1 MIKKFKIELFL
12 YTIFFYVKI
21 VAFHNNIWYII
32 MGMIKLNYN
41 FYDEV
46 LCKMLNEKEIEKLKK
61 TNINLLFNNIFGE
74 FRLNS
79 SNELINVVTD
89 KKYSIEKKNNIITIT
104 IKDSDYEN
112 DLIYARLDV
121 NTLSFE
127 FNYVKNY
134 NDLII
139 KKINDYSEK
148 SDSTIKEMINIFQ
161 YKNSVK
167 YLKDKKLDIKK
178 SIIFDN
184 KNYGLSDLNPDGA
197 KMIYRYNVSGI
208 KDSYYSSLSL
218 LTGESDNITNIRS
231 LYDNSYDLLL
241 GESEKYINNKSGFV
255 LVKRY

>member
-1 MIKKFKIELFL
+1 
-12 YTIFFYVKI
+12 
-21 VAFHNNIWYII
+21 
-32 MGMIKLNYN
+32 
-41 FYDEV
+41 
-46 LCKMLNEKEIEKLKK
+46 
-61 TNINLLFNNIFGE
+61 
-74 FRLNS
+74 
-79 SNELINVVTD
+79 
-89 KKYSIEKKNNIITIT
+89 
-104 IKDSDYEN
+104 
-112 DLIYARLDV
+112 
-121 NTLSFE
+121 
-127 FNYVKNY
+127 
-134 NDLII
+134 
-139 KKINDYSEK
+139 
-148 SDSTIKEMINIFQ
+148 MINIFQ

-255 LVKRY
+255 LGKRY

>member
-1 MIKKFKIELFL
+1 M
-12 YTIFFYVKI
+12 
-21 VAFHNNIWYII
+21 
-32 MGMIKLNYN
+32 
-41 FYDEV
+41 
-46 LCKMLNEKEIEKLKK
+46 
-61 TNINLLFNNIFGE
+61 
-74 FRLNS
+74 NS

-134 NDLII
+134 NDFII

-148 SDSTIKEMINIFQ
+148 SDGTIKEMINIFQ